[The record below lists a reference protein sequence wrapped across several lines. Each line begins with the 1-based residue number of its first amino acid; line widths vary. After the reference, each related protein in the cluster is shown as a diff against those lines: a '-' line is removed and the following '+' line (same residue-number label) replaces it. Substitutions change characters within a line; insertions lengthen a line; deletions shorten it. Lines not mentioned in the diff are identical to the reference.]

1 MSPVVLEDGVIHHPT
16 RLSMGP
22 AWLTAAIYLNV
33 IGSKLAGGEGS
44 EEGSWGR
51 GLLGNFPEASSHTA
65 PALEGSGCKQGGG
78 AVHGPE
84 PRWPL
89 FLPGDSVGRD
99 GRVFGTQSC
108 PGVRWELGTAA
119 VAKHWQE
126 QKVTVTHL
134 HGYGHEVWSHNPS
147 VFTHL
152 KDI

>member
-1 MSPVVLEDGVIHHPT
+1 MSPVE
-16 RLSMGP
+16 
-22 AWLTAAIYLNV
+22 
-33 IGSKLAGGEGS
+33 SKATLVEVCWRSQSSA
-44 EEGSWGR
+44 R
-51 GLLGNFPEASSHTA
+51 VASSWQHLRLT
-65 PALEGSGCKQGGG
+65 ALEGSGCKQGGG

-89 FLPGDSVGRD
+89 FLPGDSVGRG

-134 HGYGHEVWSHNPS
+134 PGYGHEVWSHNPS